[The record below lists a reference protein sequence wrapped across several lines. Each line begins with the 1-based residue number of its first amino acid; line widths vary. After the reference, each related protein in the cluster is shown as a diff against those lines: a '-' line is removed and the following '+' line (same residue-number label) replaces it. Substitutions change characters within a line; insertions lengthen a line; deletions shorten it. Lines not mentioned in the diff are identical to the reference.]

1 MTLKH
6 VPPHVHLAG
15 VGLGPFNLSLAA
27 LLPKSGLSHHFFE
40 KKEGFGWHPEMMFD
54 DSYMQTSFLKDL
66 VTPVD
71 PTSAYSF
78 TNYLV
83 ENGLFYAFM
92 NTGRTVA
99 SRREFEMYFQW
110 VSEKLADKISFGTG
124 VSGVERKGDK
134 FRLFTEAGE
143 TTADHLCVATGL
155 SARVPPCARDFI
167 GPTFFHAK
175 SGRMKD
181 LKVEGLRVVVVG
193 GGQTGLEIFR
203 NTLLGRWGRPAS
215 LHLVTSRQSLEPLD
229 ESAFTNEYFTPPYVD
244 QFWGLPEP
252 KKEAIVRAQK
262 LASDGNTPGYISQV
276 YQDLYWLKHVKKDPL
291 PVHLCAQRRLT
302 QVRRAAGE
310 YTLTFRN
317 AFLDQDQELGA
328 DLVILAT
335 GFSNDIPPFLQNLR
349 GELDL
354 DEQGRF
360 RFEKSFAVKWSGA
373 PRNRIYALNFSRH
386 SHGISEP
393 QTSLMSWRSASI
405 INDLSP
411 EPVYLRTPSVPNFV
425 EYT

>member
-1 MTLKH
+1 MNS
-6 VPPHVHLAG
+6 VPHVNLAG
-15 VGLGPFNLSLAA
+15 VGLGPFNLSLASLLQKSA
-27 LLPKSGLSHHFFE
+27 LTHHFFE

-71 PTSAYSF
+71 PTSPYSF
-78 TNYLV
+78 VNYLV
-83 ENGLFYAFM
+83 ENALFYSFM

-110 VSEKLADKISFGTG
+110 VASKLEGKLSFGTG
-124 VSGVERKGDK
+124 VQAVEKHGSH
-134 FRLFTEAGE
+134 FRLFTDKGE
-143 TTADHLCVATGL
+143 YTADHLCVATGL
-155 SARVPPCARDFI
+155 SARVPAAATDFI
-167 GPTFFHAK
+167 GPKLFHAK
-175 SGRMKD
+175 SGGMKD

-203 NTLLGRWGRPAS
+203 NTMLGRWGRPAS
-215 LHLVTSRQSLEPLD
+215 VHLATIRQNLEPLD

-244 QFWGLPEP
+244 EFWGLPEA
-252 KKEAIVRAQK
+252 KKEAIVRSQK
-262 LASDGNTPGYISQV
+262 LASDGNTPGYIQDV
-276 YQDLYWLKHVKKDPL
+276 YKDLYWMKHVKKDPL
-291 PVHLCAQRRLT
+291 EVRILAQRRLT
-302 QVRRAAGE
+302 GVRKAGGE

-317 AFLDQDQELGA
+317 SFLDQDQELKA

-335 GFSNDIPPFLQNLR
+335 GFSNDIPRFLDPIR

-411 EPVYLRTPSVPNFV
+411 EPIYLRTPSVPNFI